1 MSWRIAIDTG
11 GTFTDIVALDEAS
24 GERHVLKVNSTP
36 KDPSIA
42 LTQGVESIAARLGVA
57 PGDISNIMHG
67 TTAATNAILE
77 GAYPPL
83 GLIVTKGFRDILEIR
98 RQDVPGDFGDITW
111 WIKPERVVPLELV
124 REVGGRLNF
133 RGDVLA
139 PLDEERVREV
149 ALEFQEL
156 GIDALAVSLIHSY
169 IDPSHELR
177 CREIIKEVHPNC
189 FVSLSSDIIREYRE
203 YERTQGTC
211 LNTALMPLMSSYIG
225 RIESRLA
232 EAGFGA
238 KIYIM
243 KSSGGVTSAT
253 ELAYRPLN
261 SVLSGPAAGVMAA
274 SRNGPLAGFDDLLTL
289 DVGGTSAD
297 IALIEG
303 QMPRVLNA
311 GRIQDHDI
319 KVPMIDMTT
328 VGAGG
333 GSIAWIADSG
343 ALRVGPD
350 SAGSQPG
357 PVCYRLGGT
366 EPTVT
371 DAHLV
376 LGRIPPALL
385 GGTIELDVEVA
396 REAIFEQI
404 AKPLGLTLQRAAD
417 GILELAVQN
426 MVTGI
431 RTVSVSRGRDPRQ
444 FALLPFGGGG
454 AMHACL
460 VANELGINSIFVP
473 TAPGAMSAEGLLL
486 SDVRVD
492 RAITIVRR
500 ERGMEAEEISSQL
513 AGLRSLAF
521 GDLAEQGFAAARART
536 EAFAE
541 LRYVGQAYEIRVPI
555 DLDADPRSQVQDS
568 VKAFHAAHAD
578 RYGFSYEGEHEV
590 ELVNLSV
597 AGFGALSASTA
608 VADTQFAAPASWG
621 DFRLHRRQIYDR
633 AAGIFVDCDVYR
645 RPFRE
650 VAGAARGPCVIEQY
664 DTTIVVDS
672 GWSARSYAD
681 GKIVIERTKLGGR

>member
-1 MSWRIAIDTG
+1 MVWRISIDTG
-11 GTFTDIVALDEAS
+11 GTFTDVVALNDAS

-36 KDPSIA
+36 KDPSVA
-42 LTQGVESIAARLGVA
+42 LTQGVEAISQKLGIK
-57 PGDISNIMHG
+57 PGEISDIMHG

-83 GLIVTKGFRDILEIR
+83 GLIVTRGFRDILEIR

-133 RGDVLA
+133 KGEEIA
-139 PLDEERVREV
+139 PLDEEHVREA
-149 ALEFQEL
+149 ALEFREL
-156 GIDALAVSLIHSY
+156 GINALAVSLIHSY
-169 IDPSHELR
+169 IDPSQETR
-177 CREIIKEVHPNC
+177 CRDIILEAHPEC

-225 RIESRLA
+225 RIEKRLSD
-232 EAGFGA
+232 AGFGA

-243 KSSGGVTSAT
+243 KSSGGLTSAK
-253 ELAYRPLN
+253 ELAWRPLN

-274 SRNGPLAGFDDLLTL
+274 ARNGPAAGFNDLLTL

-311 GRIQDHDI
+311 GRIEDHDI

-333 GSIAWIADSG
+333 GSIAWVADSG

-357 PVCYRLGGT
+357 PVCYGRGGT
-366 EPTVT
+366 RPTVT

-376 LGRIPPALL
+376 LGRISPELL
-385 GGTIELDVEVA
+385 GGTVQLDVEAARAAILEQVA
-396 REAIFEQI
+396 A
-404 AKPLGLTLQRAAD
+404 PLGLTLERAAA

-460 VANELGINSIFVP
+460 VAGELGIRSVFVP

-492 RAITIVRR
+492 RGITLVRR
-500 ERGMEAEEISSQL
+500 EKGIDPAEIGRELAALRASSL
-513 AGLRSLAF
+513 E
-521 GDLAEQGFAAARART
+521 DLAEQGFEGERTRT

-541 LRYVGQAYEIRVPI
+541 LRYVGQAYEIRVPV
-555 DLDADPRSQVQDS
+555 DLDADPRDQIGGMIGM
-568 VKAFHAAHAD
+568 FHSAHAD

-597 AGFGALSASTA
+597 AGFGALSAAS
-608 VADTQFAAPASWG
+608 AAGRPETTGDRSWA
-621 DFRLHRRQIYDR
+621 DFRRCRRQMYDQH
-633 AAGIFVDCDVYR
+633 GGGYVDCDVYR
-645 RPFRE
+645 RPFGPVPD
-650 VAGAARGPCVIEQY
+650 VAAGPCVIEQY
-664 DTTIVVDS
+664 DTTIVVDP
-672 GWSARSYAD
+672 GWNARSLAD
-681 GKIVIERTKLGGR
+681 GNIVIERA

>member
-1 MSWRIAIDTG
+1 MVWRVSIDTG
-11 GTFTDIVALDEAS
+11 GTFTDVVALNDET

-42 LTQGVESIAARLGVA
+42 LTNGVQEISDKLGIKLSEIA
-57 PGDISNIMHG
+57 DIMHG

-98 RQDVPGDFGDITW
+98 RQDVPGDFGDVTW
-111 WIKPERVVPLELV
+111 WIKPDRVVPLDKV
-124 REVGGRLNF
+124 REVGGRLNYQ
-133 RGDVLA
+133 GKEVS
-139 PLDEERVREV
+139 PLNEDEVREA
-149 ALEFQEL
+149 ALEFRDL
-156 GIDALAVSLIHSY
+156 GISALAVSLIHSY

-177 CREIIKEVHPNC
+177 CREIIKEVHPDC

-225 RIESRLA
+225 RIEERLA
-232 EAGFGA
+232 QIGCTS

-243 KSSGGVTSAT
+243 KSSGGLTSAT
-253 ELAYRPLN
+253 ELAWRPLN

-274 SRNGPLAGFDDLLTL
+274 AHNGPAAGFNDLLTL

-303 QMPRVLNA
+303 KMPRVLNA
-311 GRIQDHDI
+311 GRIEDHDI

-333 GSIAWIADSG
+333 GSIAWIADNG

-357 PVCYRLGGT
+357 PVCYGRGGKR
-366 EPTVT
+366 PTVT

-376 LGRIPPALL
+376 LGRISEELL
-385 GGTIELDVEVA
+385 GGDVKLDIEAA
-396 REAIFEQI
+396 RKAIIEQI
-404 AKPLGLTLQRAAD
+404 AEPLGLTLERAAS
-417 GILELAVQN
+417 GILELAIQN

-454 AMHACL
+454 SMHACL
-460 VANELGINSIFVP
+460 VADELGIRNVFIP

-492 RAITIVRR
+492 RAITLVRR
-500 ERGMEAEEISSQL
+500 EQNIDAKEIADEIVKLEADCR
-513 AGLRSLAF
+513 A
-521 GDLAEQGFAAARART
+521 DLAEQNFGADRTRT
-536 EAFAE
+536 EANAE
-541 LRYVGQAYEIRVPI
+541 LRYVGQAYEIRVPVNT
-555 DLDADPRSQVQDS
+555 DADPDALVQDLIRT
-568 VKAFHAAHAD
+568 FHTAHAD
-578 RYGFSYEGEHEV
+578 RFGFSYEGEHEV
-590 ELVNLSV
+590 EIVNLSF
-597 AGFGALSASTA
+597 AAFGALSASG
-608 VADTQFAAPASWG
+608 ASGQPKNTSGKTW
-621 DFRLHRRQIYDR
+621 DDYKNYSRQMYHNQTGQKIK
-633 AAGIFVDCDVYR
+633 CDVFK
-645 RPFRE
+645 RPFGE
-650 VAGAARGPCVIEQY
+650 LPGQVSGPCVIEQY
-664 DTTIVVDS
+664 DTTIVVDP
-672 GWSARSYAD
+672 GWNARSLAD
-681 GKIVIERTKLGGR
+681 GNIVIERV

>member
-1 MSWRIAIDTG
+1 MAWRIAIDTG
-11 GTFTDIVALDEAS
+11 GTFTDIVALREEN

-42 LTQGVESIAARLGVA
+42 LTQGIETIAERLGIGRGEIA
-57 PGDISNIMHG
+57 NIMHG

-111 WIKPERVVPLELV
+111 WIKPDRVVPLEFV
-124 REVGGRLNF
+124 RDVTGRLNF
-133 RGDVLA
+133 KGEVIT
-139 PLDEERVREV
+139 PLDEDEVRE
-149 ALEFQEL
+149 AAQEFREL
-156 GIDALAVSLIHSY
+156 GINALAVSLIHSY
-169 IDPSHELR
+169 VDPSQELR
-177 CREIIKEVHPNC
+177 CREIIKEVHPDC

-211 LNTALMPLMSSYIG
+211 LNTALMPLMTSYIG
-225 RIESRLA
+225 RIGDRLSG
-232 EAGFGA
+232 AGFDA

-243 KSSGGVTSAT
+243 KSSGGVTSAS
-253 ELAYRPLN
+253 ELAFRPLN

-274 SRNGPLAGFDDLLTL
+274 ARNGPLAGFDDLLTL

-311 GRIQDHDI
+311 GRIEDHDI

-333 GSIAWIADSG
+333 GSIAWIADNG
-343 ALRVGPD
+343 ALRVGPE

-357 PVCYRLGGT
+357 PVCYGRNGT
-366 EPTVT
+366 RPTVT
-371 DAHLV
+371 DAHLA
-376 LGRIPPALL
+376 LGRISPELL
-385 GGTIELDVEVA
+385 GGTIKLDIEAA
-396 REAIFEQI
+396 RTAIRDQI
-404 AKPLGLTLQRAAD
+404 AGPLGLSLERAAD

-460 VANELGINSIFVP
+460 VADELGIKNIFVP

-492 RAITIVRR
+492 RAITVVRR
-500 ERGMEAEEISSQL
+500 QSVIDPEEINRELQTL
-513 AGLRSLAF
+513 KELSLH
-521 GDLAEQGFAAARART
+521 DLADQGFAAPDSRI
-536 EAFAE
+536 ESYAE

-555 DLDADPRSQVQDS
+555 DIDAVPHAQIDEA
-568 VKAFHAAHAD
+568 VKAFHVAHGD

-597 AGFGALSASTA
+597 AGFGALSSAGVGKLSEPGGDATW
-608 VADTQFAAPASWG
+608 S
-621 DFRLHRRQIYDR
+621 DFRLYSRQIYDR
-633 AAGIFVDCDVYR
+633 NAGAYVDCEVYK
-645 RPFRE
+645 RPFKYVPDR
-650 VAGAARGPCVIEQY
+650 AAGPCVIEQY
-664 DTTIVVDS
+664 DTTVVVDS
-672 GWSARSYAD
+672 GWHARSLAD
-681 GKIVIERTKLGGR
+681 GNIVIERV